1 VKYEVIK
8 DSCMTSGLE
17 NVFSLTG
24 SGPWIII
31 WQPQNVSPVQTVD
44 IYQNSSKG
52 KKLLEEETIY
62 Q

>member
-1 VKYEVIK
+1 
-8 DSCMTSGLE
+8 MTSGLE
-17 NVFSLTG
+17 NIFSLTG
-24 SGPWIII
+24 SGLWIII

-44 IYQNSSKG
+44 IYQRSSKG

>member
-1 VKYEVIK
+1 
-8 DSCMTSGLE
+8 MTSGLE
-17 NVFSLTG
+17 NIFSLIE
-24 SGPWIII
+24 SGLWIII

-52 KKLLEEETIY
+52 KKLLEEEIIY